1 MSDYTHG
8 QTMSYKPQHVA
19 KLKTSSGKKK
29 IEEEDLPLLHTPY
42 SEVNASTTVLDTRG
56 TPQLYA
62 QLR

>member
-1 MSDYTHG
+1 
-8 QTMSYKPQHVA
+8 MSYKPRHVA

-29 IEEEDLPLLHTPY
+29 IEEEDLPLLYTPY
-42 SEVNASTTVLDTRG
+42 SEVNASTMVLDTRG